1 VQGVTPSD
9 YDCRPERGETIC
21 RKVS

>member
-1 VQGVTPSD
+1 VQGVPPSD
-9 YDCRPERGETIC
+9 YDCRPERSETIC